1 MACGQT
7 PRRLAMVAL
16 LGCVLLLFVGGPDAH
31 SSRSVRQGWQF
42 GHVLL
47 FFLAARLALP
57 VLRSRLGV
65 RESVALVLLAAGL
78 LGGLVEWL
86 QGFVGR
92 EVSWTDVRL
101 DVIGAALGLA
111 GRMPADAP
119 AVAPVPD
126 PDQWGGYRRVP
137 LLLAAI
143 ALVVLVWLDALP
155 VGRTLLDEYRA
166 RRDFPVLVAWAGE
179 LELDRVKADG
189 SVRIDNAPGRPGK
202 RALRIGLP
210 PSAFAGFELQYFPG
224 DWRGFELVELA
235 LYVPAGAPGSITCR
249 VHDAEHDNRYADRFN
264 RRFEV
269 IPGWNVL
276 SIPLADVQRAPRG
289 REMDMARVQGVGCFF
304 VGLREGAELWVG
316 KIALGLSPSR

>member
-1 MACGQT
+1 MASGQT
-7 PRRLAMVAL
+7 TRRLAMVAL
-16 LGCVLLLFVGGPDAH
+16 LGCVLLLFVGGPDGY

-47 FFLAARLALP
+47 FFVATRLALP

-65 RESVALVLLAAGL
+65 RESVSLVLLAAGL
-78 LGGLVEWL
+78 IGGLVEWL

-111 GRMPADAP
+111 GRMPTAP
-119 AVAPVPD
+119 AAAPAPD
-126 PDQWGGYRRVP
+126 RWWGDRRLP
-137 LLLAAI
+137 FLLAAI
-143 ALVVLVWLDALP
+143 ALVVLVWLEALP
-155 VGRTLLDEYRA
+155 LGRTLLDEYRA
-166 RRDFPVLVAWAGE
+166 RRDFPVLVAWASE

-189 SVRIDNAPGRPGK
+189 SLRIDNAPGRPGE
-202 RALRIGLP
+202 RSLRIGLP

-224 DWRGFELVELA
+224 DWRGYGVLEITLR
-235 LYVPAGAPGSITCR
+235 VPVGAPGSITCR
-249 VHDAEHDNRYADRFN
+249 VHDAAHDNRYADRFN

-269 IPGWNVL
+269 FPGWNVL
-276 SIPLADVQRAPRG
+276 ALPLADIQRAPRG
-289 REMDMARVQGVGCFF
+289 REMDIARVQGVGCFF

-316 KIALGLSPSR
+316 KIALGMSPSR